1 MLVLAMDGFGR
12 HYQETGGV
20 RIWLLRE
27 KMMIDDQQ
35 QHHVLFF
42 WLVLRQGRKGKFS
55 FAPLSSCPLKAE
67 K

>member
-1 MLVLAMDGFGR
+1 MDGFGR

-35 QHHVLFF
+35 TNIMFCSS
-42 WLVLRQGRKGKFS
+42 GSS
-55 FAPLSSCPLKAE
+55 FDREERESFHLPRFRLAP
-67 K
+67 